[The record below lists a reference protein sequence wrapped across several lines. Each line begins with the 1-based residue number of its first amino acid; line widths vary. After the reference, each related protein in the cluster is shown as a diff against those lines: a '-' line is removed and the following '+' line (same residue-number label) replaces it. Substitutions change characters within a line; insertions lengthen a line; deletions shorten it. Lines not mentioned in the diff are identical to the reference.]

1 MNAHSLFSKWF
12 SESGKMVQGMFARIT
27 ELLEDGD
34 ALVCVLIDEVESR
47 TGHCT
52 VNAVGLPS
60 FGRGVA
66 RAPLPHLPGQ
76 SAGAPAGVYVRLIIH
91 GQSQL
96 TGRKIKIYK
105 RTRVLLLAKVVYF
118 DF

>member
-1 MNAHSLFSKWF
+1 MEVNAHSLFSKWF

-66 RAPLPHLPGQ
+66 RAPLAL
-76 SAGAPAGVYVRLIIH
+76 APPPRVYLR
-91 GQSQL
+91 SN
-96 TGRKIKIYK
+96 RS
-105 RTRVLLLAKVVYF
+105 RARATRRRFL
-118 DF
+118 

>member
-66 RAPLPHLPGQ
+66 RAPLAL
-76 SAGAPAGVYVRLIIH
+76 APPPCVYLR
-91 GQSQL
+91 SN
-96 TGRKIKIYK
+96 RS
-105 RTRVLLLAKVVYF
+105 RARATRRRFL
-118 DF
+118 